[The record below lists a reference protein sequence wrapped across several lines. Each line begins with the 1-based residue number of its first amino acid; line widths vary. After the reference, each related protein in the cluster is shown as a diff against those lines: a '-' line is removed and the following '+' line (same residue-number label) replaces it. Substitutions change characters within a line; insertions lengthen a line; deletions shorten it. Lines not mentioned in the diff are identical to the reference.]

1 MEKPILEING
11 KTFKLPEPT
20 MKMWKNVVKFN
31 SEYFAENE
39 HTIADTITACEEEL
53 AKLYGVEID
62 EIDEMNPADVMPTY
76 TKTSRYVMELAMSK
90 LNDGADEKN
99 AEKAA
104 EKH

>member
-1 MEKPILEING
+1 MDKPILEING

-31 SEYFAENE
+31 SEYFAENGK
-39 HTIADTITACEEEL
+39 TIADTITACEDEL
-53 AKLYGVEID
+53 AEIYGVD
-62 EIDEMNPADVMPTY
+62 TDEMDNINPADVLPVY
-76 TKTSRYVMELAMSK
+76 TKTSKYIMELAMSK

-104 EKH
+104 EKR